1 MAKFKGSTTSMMN
14 NCRTDWQHDS
24 YYNNYE
30 VTRSET
36 PRNIVTGKNGI
47 NSSSKILKEYESEN
61 SPLSSEWTNR
71 PFRQL
76 LNSSLS

>member
-1 MAKFKGSTTSMMN
+1 MMN

-47 NSSSKILKEYESEN
+47 NSSSNILKEYESEN
-61 SPLSSEWTNR
+61 SPLSSE
-71 PFRQL
+71 
-76 LNSSLS
+76 